1 MGRMTTHT
9 LWKIE
14 NVPNHQPVYI
24 YIYATPLPKPM
35 FCIVFGRLF
44 KAALRSACKSSKQ
57 KADVFVSFY

>member
-24 YIYATPLPKPM
+24 YIYMLPPSQNPC
-35 FCIVFGRLF
+35 FALF
-44 KAALRSACKSSKQ
+44 SEGCLKQ
-57 KADVFVSFY
+57 P